1 MKWATMPF
9 FTNFKTY
16 QIQVGLAMDFINIAF
31 RKLKHF
37 HHKIPNIAYI
47 ASFASDIGTD
57 LEKR

>member
-1 MKWATMPF
+1 MSKLI
-9 FTNFKTY
+9 KY
-16 QIQVGLAMDFINIAF
+16 SVCLAMDFINIAF